1 MKNLE
6 KKMIIRMIGRIEI
19 VAIIIMSGQDDNQND
34 RKNQNSFDEKLS
46 ICFTEGQRE
55 EITF

>member
-1 MKNLE
+1 
-6 KKMIIRMIGRIEI
+6 MIGRIEI
-19 VAIIIMSGQDDNQND
+19 VAMIIMSGQDDNQND